1 MVFNWFIYMWWR
13 INATFKTLKLSI
25 PLNKVFRLSYII
37 NAFNAIVGFGGFIGA
52 GFRTFIYKNYTSDRK
67 RLLHAISIILVS
79 MLTGLSFLSI
89 LVVLHI
95 FDASHIL
102 DKVRFVKWV
111 LYVVALFL
119 PIFIVYT
126 VVKPVTEH
134 NKLVGIYCTLVS
146 SIEWIAA
153 VGMDY

>member
-1 MVFNWFIYMWWR
+1 
-13 INATFKTLKLSI
+13 
-25 PLNKVFRLSYII
+25 
-37 NAFNAIVGFGGFIGA
+37 
-52 GFRTFIYKNYTSDRK
+52 
-67 RLLHAISIILVS
+67 

-119 PIFIVYT
+119 PI
-126 VVKPVTEH
+126 
-134 NKLVGIYCTLVS
+134 L
-146 SIEWIAA
+146 
-153 VGMDY
+153 

>member
-1 MVFNWFIYMWWR
+1 MHLMLLLI
-13 INATFKTLKLSI
+13 
-25 PLNKVFRLSYII
+25 
-37 NAFNAIVGFGGFIGA
+37 GGFIGA
-52 GFRTFIYKNYTSDRK
+52 GFRTFIYKIILDRK

-79 MLTGLSFLSI
+79 MLTGLSLSI

-119 PIFIVYT
+119 PI
-126 VVKPVTEH
+126 
-134 NKLVGIYCTLVS
+134 L
-146 SIEWIAA
+146 
-153 VGMDY
+153 